1 MQMKIRDKL
10 DYFFET
16 LISEKNFSLNSVDAY
31 KRDLMQLFN
40 NDLNFDLTVI
50 NENYVINYLNSLQE
64 LQTSNRSIA
73 RKISCYKNYDVV
85 IQCGP
90 IWVENIP

>member
-1 MQMKIRDKL
+1 MNICDKL

-31 KRDLMQLFN
+31 KRDLMQLFK

-50 NENYVINYLNSLQE
+50 TENYVVENLNSLKE
-64 LQTSNRSIA
+64 FSLIKLLCLLVTIYRIFSSFL
-73 RKISCYKNYDVV
+73 KS
-85 IQCGP
+85 
-90 IWVENIP
+90 